1 MPRDDARR
9 LSPEVRKALRVWA
22 VKAVSLGMSHFAK
35 PLPTSGQVGRADR
48 AMYQAK
54 QDGKNRVFAAQL
66 THFQGKRCCP
76 RGFRRNDSY
85 KPHVQDCNKKN
96 RKAPIYFLPR
106 PKVSPGSTVTR
117 HSDLHKSDH
126 ED

>member
-35 PLPTSGQVGRADR
+35 PLPISGQVSCADR
-48 AMYQAK
+48 ALYQAK

-85 KPHVQDCNKKN
+85 KLMFKTPTKKTE
-96 RKAPIYFLPR
+96 KLLFISCPGLKFPQVLP
-106 PKVSPGSTVTR
+106 
-117 HSDLHKSDH
+117 
-126 ED
+126 